1 MGRATMILNRTKSY
15 SGVVAADASPKYR
28 NTPLATIALL
38 SFGLGIG
45 ANTAIFSLIHTL
57 MLRLLPVRDPQQL
70 PSVPKASIRKS
81 WDTWR
86 VTSSRSLGS
95 SWQIGRAHV

>member
-1 MGRATMILNRTKSY
+1 MTARA
-15 SGVVAADASPKYR
+15 A
-28 NTPLATIALL
+28 LATLTQDVRYALRMMRRAPGSTAIALL
-38 SFGLGIG
+38 SLGLGIG

-95 SWQIGRAHV
+95 SWRSGR